1 MTTITPKKKLLMEA
15 KGEANLVVA
24 NKRLEL
30 ANALIELDD
39 IEAEDDYELSITTL
53 LQAFGTP
60 QSLTFL
66 SRILPDGTALADAR
80 KSLREPNAKK
90 NRPVITEEYKDP
102 QDKTR
107 LMIKLRSAPTEQ
119 QGPAASAPIAGE
131 QSPAVS
137 APVPVSLPAAP
148 VKAEEVVTAPAV
160 MAPPTAA

>member
-15 KGEANLVVA
+15 KGEANVVVA

-39 IEAEDDYELSITTL
+39 IEAEDDYELTIKTL
-53 LQAFGTP
+53 LEAFGTP
-60 QSLTFL
+60 QSLTFI

-90 NRPVITEEYKDP
+90 NRPAITEEYKDP

-107 LMIKLRSAPTEQ
+107 LMIKLLSVPAEQ
-119 QGPAASAPIAGE
+119 QSPGGPAPITGE
-131 QSPAVS
+131 QSPAVP
-137 APVPVSLPAAP
+137 APVPVSQPAAP